1 MLRFVESIKKKYM
14 DRLLVR
20 EQQWPPARGEK
31 LINLQLVQTD
41 KNDGFSGTTE
51 GIERSPIAYHK
62 LFSEKMGKKPV
73 KKVLVEGHA
82 GIGKTTLSLMLSE
95 EWAQGNIL
103 KQFDLVLL
111 LPLRE
116 RKVSCAESLPD
127 LLKLLHSSKVIR
139 TSVTRELEESEGER
153 VLIIADGWDE
163 LEETKRSKDSFLYDL
178 LFGVVVPF
186 ASVLVTSRPSA
197 SSSLRKLSS
206 ISRLVEVVGFDK
218 ENIKAFIES
227 EFEDDPQKASG
238 LLNQLGNNPILQS
251 VCSVPLN
258 CAITCYLWHTLKQ
271 ELPSTMTSLYTQII
285 LSVVYRGITKKFTE
299 YAEIMSL
306 SSFDSIPTKLQ
317 PYWWRICEFA
327 YETISRNQ
335 IVFSKEELEVFL
347 PEALTSD
354 QTIFCFGLLQSSPS
368 LLLVGRGLSFSFLH
382 LTFQEYLAALHILTL
397 PVEKQLEICQSNA
410 LTNHF
415 SIVWRFFFGL
425 VSVQNDG
432 NHLSL
437 CRKLNTSMDIEKV
450 LITYPFKE
458 HNLLLCHCA
467 FEYRCDHVS
476 SLVSVLINEECHG
489 NFPVSIAHNALD
501 CAAVC
506 HILSHTKFCSSLL
519 ISMTSCGLGDKEL
532 KQLITPLSRA
542 AGQLQV
548 KELDLSRNDLTNT
561 GISELFSAVPV
572 AFSSLDVL
580 CLKDN
585 RIGFDGLKQI
595 FSCLEYGS
603 CCNLRH
609 LSLSNNPLGA
619 AGFKELE
626 RAVLAGTL
634 SNLYRLDLAN
644 TLTPDAD
651 TNGALLVALLEALA
665 TGLTF
670 LDISNNTLCIPG
682 AQAVGGAICQ
692 LTQKVDKFDLLM
704 NDTKLGDLGIIAL
717 IESINGVCSLCDLN
731 IQRNAITGVGLS
743 SLVEVMYSG
752 KVSIEALHLSYNPL
766 GCSGALQIL
775 KMLSSDVCTVRH
787 LSLTS
792 CQLTTA
798 LTSTLDTASSNEVSL
813 PYSDVF
819 EHSQL
824 SHKCYVTS
832 LSLVGNSFTG
842 EGIRCL
848 AGLIHSCASS
858 LIFLLTIDCQL
869 TSEDLI
875 LLLKLLNQ
883 LHSSHCCSK
892 DLHTIL
898 EHWFLSDNDLG
909 DDGVATLMH
918 HIPSCFPRLWSV
930 LVDGNRVSNSMKR
943 RLEEQCHAQVRIIR
957 KEPNYIVPILI
968 INTSPFYIAM

>member
-14 DRLLVR
+14 DRLLVQ

-41 KNDGFSGTTE
+41 KNDVFSGTT
-51 GIERSPIAYHK
+51 ERSPIAYHK

-82 GIGKTTLSLMLSE
+82 GIGKTTLTLMLSE
-95 EWAQGNIL
+95 KWAQGNIL

-116 RKVSCAESLPD
+116 KKVSCAESLPD
-127 LLKLLHSSKVIR
+127 LLKLLHSSEVIR
-139 TSVTRELEESEGER
+139 TSVARELEEREGER

-163 LEETKRSKDSFLYDL
+163 LEETKRSKDSFLHDL

-206 ISRLVEVVGFDK
+206 VSRLVEVVGFDK

-238 LLNQLGNNPILQS
+238 LLKQLGNNPILQS

-258 CAITCYLWHTLKQ
+258 CAITCYFWHTLKQ
-271 ELPSTMTSLYTQII
+271 ELPSTMTGLYTQII
-285 LSVVYRGITKKFTE
+285 LSVVYRDITKKFTE
-299 YAEIMSL
+299 YADIMSL

-317 PYWWRICEFA
+317 PYWWCICEFA

-335 IVFSKEELEVFL
+335 LVFSKEELDVFL
-347 PEALTSD
+347 SEALTSD

-425 VSVQNDG
+425 LSVQNDG
-432 NHLSL
+432 SHLSL

-450 LITYPFKE
+450 LTTFPFKE

-489 NFPVSIAHNALD
+489 NFPVSTHNALD

-506 HILSHTKFCSSLL
+506 HILSHTKYCSSLL

-548 KELDLSRNDLTNT
+548 KRLDLSRNDLTNT
-561 GISELFSAVPV
+561 GISELFSVVPV
-572 AFSSLDVL
+572 AFSSLDRL
-580 CLKDN
+580 RLKDN
-585 RIGFDGLKQI
+585 RIGFDGLKDV
-595 FSCLEYGS
+595 FSCLGYGS

-626 RAVLAGTL
+626 RAVLACTL
-634 SNLYRLDLAN
+634 SNLCQLYLAN

-651 TNGALLVALLEALA
+651 TNGALLVVLLGALTTRSL
-665 TGLTF
+665 GLMVLDVSDNF
-670 LDISNNTLCIPG
+670 LCEPG

-692 LTQKVDKFDLLM
+692 LTQRVDEFDLLM
-704 NDTKLGDLGIIAL
+704 NDTKLGDLGIIAF
-717 IESINGVCSLCDLN
+717 IESINGVCGLCDLQ
-731 IQRNAITGVGLS
+731 IQRNAVTVVGLS
-743 SLVEVMYSG
+743 SLVEVLCSG
-752 KVSIEALHLSYNPL
+752 KFSVKVMDLGYNPL
-766 GCSGALQIL
+766 GCSGALLIM
-775 KMLSSDVCTVRH
+775 KMLNSDMCTVRQ

-798 LTSTLDTASSNEVSL
+798 LTSTLDTASSSEVNQS
-813 PYSDVF
+813 YSDVF

-824 SHKCYVTS
+824 SRKCYVTS
-832 LSLVGNSFTG
+832 LSLGGNSFTG
-842 EGIRCL
+842 EGIHCL
-848 AGLIHSCASS
+848 AGLIHSCASGLIS
-858 LIFLLTIDCQL
+858 LETSDCQL

-883 LHSSHCCSK
+883 LHSSHCYSEC
-892 DLHTIL
+892 LHTIL
-898 EHWFLSDNDLG
+898 EQWYLNDNNLN

-918 HIPSCFPRLWSV
+918 HIPSCFPHLRFV
-930 LVDGNRVSNSMKR
+930 LVDGNRVSNSMR
-943 RLEEQCHAQVRIIR
+943 GRLEEQCHAQVRIIR
-957 KEPNYIVPILI
+957 KEPN
-968 INTSPFYIAM
+968 

>member
-41 KNDGFSGTTE
+41 KNDVFSGTTE
-51 GIERSPIAYHK
+51 GIERRSIAYHK

-116 RKVSCAESLPD
+116 KKVSCAESLPD
-127 LLKLLHSSKVIR
+127 LLKLLHSCEVIR
-139 TSVTRELEESEGER
+139 TSVARELEEREGER

-206 ISRLVEVVGFDK
+206 VSRLVEVVGFDK

-238 LLNQLGNNPILQS
+238 LLKQLGNNPILQS
-251 VCSVPLN
+251 VCGVPLN
-258 CAITCYLWHTLKQ
+258 CAIICYLWHTLKQ
-271 ELPSTMTSLYTQII
+271 ELPSTMTGLYTQII
-285 LSVVYRGITKKFTE
+285 LSVVYRDITKKFTE

-368 LLLVGRGLSFSFLH
+368 LLLVGHGLSFSFLH

-425 VSVQNDG
+425 LSVQTDG

-437 CRKLNTSMDIEKV
+437 CRKLNTSMDIEGM
-450 LITYPFKE
+450 LTTYRFREDK
-458 HNLLLCHCA
+458 LLLCHCA
-467 FEYRCDHVS
+467 FEYRCSHVS
-476 SLVSVLINEECHG
+476 SLVSVLINEERHEY
-489 NFPVSIAHNALD
+489 FAVAHNALD

-506 HILSHTKFCSSLL
+506 HILSHTEFCSSLL

-548 KELDLSRNDLTNT
+548 KKLDLSRNELSNT
-561 GISELFSAVPV
+561 GISELFSVVPA
-572 AFSSLDVL
+572 AFSSLDTL
-580 CLKDN
+580 HLNDN
-585 RIGFDGLKQI
+585 QIGFDGLKHA
-595 FSCLEYGS
+595 FFCLGYAS

-634 SNLYRLDLAN
+634 SNLYRLDLAI

-665 TGLTF
+665 TRCWGLTF

-692 LTQKVDKFDLLM
+692 LTQKVDVFDLLM

-717 IESINGVCSLCDLN
+717 IESINGVCSLNNLN

-752 KVSIEALHLSYNPL
+752 KVSIEALDLSYNPL
-766 GCSGALQIL
+766 GCSGALLIM
-775 KMLSSDVCTVRH
+775 KMLSSDVCTVRQ

-824 SHKCYVTS
+824 SQKCYVTS
-832 LSLVGNSFTG
+832 LSLEGNSFTG
-842 EGIRCL
+842 EGIHCL
-848 AGLIHSCASS
+848 AGLVYSCASS
-858 LIFLLTIDCQL
+858 LRFLWTMDCQL

-875 LLLKLLNQ
+875 QLLTLLHQ

-898 EHWFLSDNDLG
+898 EQWYLNDNNLN

-918 HIPSCFPRLWSV
+918 HIPSCFRHLRFV
-930 LVDGNRVSNSMKR
+930 LVDGNRVSNSMR
-943 RLEEQCHAQVRIIR
+943 GRLEEQCHAQVRIIR
-957 KEPNYIVPILI
+957 KEPN
-968 INTSPFYIAM
+968 